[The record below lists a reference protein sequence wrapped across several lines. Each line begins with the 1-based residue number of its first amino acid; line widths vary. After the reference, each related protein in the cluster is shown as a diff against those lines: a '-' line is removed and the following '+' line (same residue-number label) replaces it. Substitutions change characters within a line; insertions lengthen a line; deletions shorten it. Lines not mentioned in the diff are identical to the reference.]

1 MEIDEFVM
9 GQSLLHHKYIIE
21 QELGRG
27 GFGITY
33 KATNAALS
41 QTVVVKTLNESL
53 RQDPNFAN
61 FQRQF
66 QEEAQRLARF
76 AHRHIV
82 RVSDFFIEDG
92 LPYIVM
98 DYIPGQTLD
107 TIVLPDRPL
116 PEAIALDYIRQVG
129 EAVKVVHQNGLLHR
143 DIKPQNLIL
152 RQDTQQVVLIDFG
165 IAREFTSGLTQTH
178 THLVSEG
185 YAPIEQYLPKAKR
198 TPATDVYGLAATLYT
213 LLTAQVPI
221 AATLRDRL
229 PLAAPHEV
237 CPELSAMVSQ
247 AVMRGMAV
255 EPHHRPASID
265 EWLALLGNL
274 PNHQFSTAAGPTSQV
289 ATVAVAPAPRRSTP
303 TEADKVAIVPPAQ
316 PSGSRLLW
324 ILPLVGLAGLVPL
337 MLSEARSRSPNSP
350 DAATVQPSTPAS
362 PTAVPEEAFT
372 PPAEEPESPIPTV
385 TEPASSDEPAS
396 DESADESAP
405 ANEDPSPDDLAPPP
419 EAAVPVQPEPNVPV
433 EAQPLPS
440 EPEPPARETEE
451 PRRSEEQTREDRKRE
466 QEQAREA
473 RRREQEQAREAR
485 RDEREDGREEDRGG
499 EERD

>member
-1 MEIDEFVM
+1 M

-33 KATNAALS
+33 KATNPALA

-53 RQDPNFAN
+53 RQDPSFAN
-61 FQRQF
+61 FQRHF
-66 QEEAQRLARF
+66 QDEARRLAKF
-76 AHRHIV
+76 AHPYIV

-152 RQDTQQVVLIDFG
+152 RQGTQQVVLIDFG
-165 IAREFTSGLTQTH
+165 IAREFTPGLTQTH
-178 THLVSEG
+178 THWVSEG
-185 YAPIEQYLPKAKR
+185 YAPIEQYLPKAQR
-198 TPATDVYGLAATLYT
+198 TPATDIYGLAATLYT
-213 LLTAQVPI
+213 LLTAQVPV
-221 AATLRDRL
+221 AAILRDRL
-229 PLAAPHEV
+229 PLAAPHELR
-237 CPELSAMVSQ
+237 PELSVMVSQ

-255 EPHHRPASID
+255 EPHHRPASVD

-274 PNHQFSTAAGPTSQV
+274 PNHQFSTAAAGSTSQV
-289 ATVAVAPAPRRSTP
+289 ATVAVAPAPRGSTL
-303 TEADKVAIVPPAQ
+303 TETGKVTVAPLGQ
-316 PSGSRLLW
+316 RSGSRFLW
-324 ILPLVGLAGLVPL
+324 ILPLVGLAGIVPL
-337 MLSEARSRSPNSP
+337 VLSEARSRSPNSP
-350 DAATVQPSTPAS
+350 DASTVQPSTPAS
-362 PTAVPEEAFT
+362 PAPVPVPEAAFT
-372 PPAEEPESPIPTV
+372 PRAEEPESPLPTA
-385 TEPASSDEPAS
+385 TEPSPI
-396 DESADESAP
+396 DESAT
-405 ANEDPSPDDLAPPP
+405 ANEQPSPDNPATPTDS
-419 EAAVPVQPEPNVPV
+419 EVPVQPEANIPV
-433 EAQPLPS
+433 EAQPVPS
-440 EPEPPARETEE
+440 EPEPPMRETEE

-473 RRREQEQAREAR
+473 RRREQEQVREAR
-485 RDEREDGREEDRGG
+485 RREQEDGREEDRGEG

>member
-1 MEIDEFVM
+1 M

-33 KATNAALS
+33 KATNPALA

-53 RQDPNFAN
+53 RQDPSFAN
-61 FQRQF
+61 FQRHF
-66 QEEAQRLARF
+66 QDEARRLAKF
-76 AHRHIV
+76 AHPYIV

-152 RQDTQQVVLIDFG
+152 RQNTQQVVLIDFG
-165 IAREFTSGLTQTH
+165 IAREFTLGLTQTH
-178 THLVSEG
+178 THWVSEG
-185 YAPIEQYLPKAKR
+185 YAPIEQYLPKAQR
-198 TPATDVYGLAATLYT
+198 TPATDIYGLAATLYT
-213 LLTAQVPI
+213 LLTAQVPV
-221 AATLRDRL
+221 AAILRDRL
-229 PLAAPHEV
+229 PLAAPHELR
-237 CPELSAMVSQ
+237 PELSVMVSQ

-255 EPHHRPASID
+255 EPHHRPASVD

-274 PNHQFSTAAGPTSQV
+274 PNHQFSTAAGFTSQV
-289 ATVAVAPAPRRSTP
+289 ATVAVAPAPRGSTL
-303 TEADKVAIVPPAQ
+303 TETGKVTVAPLGQ
-316 PSGSRLLW
+316 RSGSRFLW
-324 ILPLVGLAGLVPL
+324 ILPLVGLAGIVPL
-337 MLSEARSRSPNSP
+337 VLREARSRSPNFP
-350 DAATVQPSTPAS
+350 DASTVQPSTPAS
-362 PTAVPEEAFT
+362 PAPVPVPEAAFT
-372 PPAEEPESPIPTV
+372 PRAEEPESPIPTAA
-385 TEPASSDEPAS
+385 EPSPI
-396 DESADESAP
+396 DESAT
-405 ANEDPSPDDLAPPP
+405 ANEQPSPDNPATPKDS
-419 EAAVPVQPEPNVPV
+419 EVPVQPEANIPV
-433 EAQPLPS
+433 EAQPVPS
-440 EPEPPARETEE
+440 EPEPPMRETEE

-473 RRREQEQAREAR
+473 RRREQE
-485 RDEREDGREEDRGG
+485 DGREEDRGEG